1 MENENS
7 VKKESIIS
15 QNSSND
21 FLLLFSDIKEQP
33 KLLRSFSNFINEYFD
48 LINNF
53 YNKLKEITN
62 IHLNENIL
70 KSSMENLPICRLGKT
85 LRDIVQLQLNKLENI
100 IENQNIFKDIDKD
113 FSDLIKI
120 IKEYKTISGDS
131 SIGHNSRSMIQPVVL
146 SLIET
151 YNDIEFK
158 IVNDYIIKKYNK
170 RIFGEKRDI
179 DLNTKLLE
187 VNYLEKTF
195 LEFGESSKNLFFK
208 EFQEIQKKTLNS
220 FNIIKEHLKTLT
232 EIIFKQNCTNY
243 LYEIQN
249 EIDFIGKNSKIKNED
264 ITKNYNSNAPS
275 ENNNMFKYRI
285 KILDRKNIKVIDIE
299 KEKHKNVLLN
309 NSKDMNIETKGK
321 NKKNNNNEKEKE
333 KEREKMPEEDNNE
346 EILILNDEDK
356 YNIVE
361 QLYNLNMKMLDKSGY
376 NLDEEKKKVEVEK
389 LGKKLL
395 SFNDNDQELEQI
407 TDSEVEHLIELLNN
421 NEINMY
427 KFFLLL
433 NNYRTKGNYAIN
445 EKTFNILVQIFNITQ
460 DLLLEKK
467 NTSLENMIIIL
478 SQTFF
483 IKKNENK
490 YYILND
496 IKNHQIFKNVEFWKN
511 QLKIKIEE
519 QFTKSNKDIKKM
531 NLILS
536 EKEIQ
541 KQKDEVIF
549 SQFLPISTNMK
560 EFGLNSDIILNIAN
574 QIFETYNIGEETKS
588 LILSLIKN

>member
-62 IHLNENIL
+62 NHLNENIL

-131 SIGHNSRSMIQPVVL
+131 SKGHNSRSMIQPVVL

-170 RIFGEKRDI
+170 RIFGKKIDI

-187 VNYLEKTF
+187 ANYLEKTF

-249 EIDFIGKNSKIKNED
+249 EINFIGKNSKIKNED

-285 KILDRKNIKVIDIE
+285 KILERKNIKVIDIE
-299 KEKHKNVLLN
+299 KEKHKNELLN

-333 KEREKMPEEDNNE
+333 REKMPEEDNYE

-361 QLYNLNMKMLDKSGY
+361 QLYNLNMKMLDKSTY

-395 SFNDNDQELEQI
+395 SFNDNEQELEQI

-460 DLLLEKK
+460 DLLLKKK

-519 QFTKSNKDIKKM
+519 QFTKSNNDIKRM
-531 NLILS
+531 NLVLS

-549 SQFLPISTNMK
+549 SQFLPVSTNMK
-560 EFGLNSDIILNIAN
+560 EFGLNSDIILSIAN
-574 QIFETYNIGEETKS
+574 QMFETYNIGDETKS

>member
-333 KEREKMPEEDNNE
+333 REKMPEEDNNE

>member
-1 MENENS
+1 MENENP

-62 IHLNENIL
+62 NHLNENIL

-131 SIGHNSRSMIQPVVL
+131 SKGHNSRSMIQPVVL

-249 EIDFIGKNSKIKNED
+249 EIDFIGKNPKIKNED

-275 ENNNMFKYRI
+275 DNNNMFKYRI
-285 KILDRKNIKVIDIE
+285 KNLERKNIKVIDIE

-321 NKKNNNNEKEKE
+321 NKKNNNNEKE

-519 QFTKSNKDIKKM
+519 QFTKSNNDIKRM
-531 NLILS
+531 NLVLS

-549 SQFLPISTNMK
+549 SQFLPVSTNMK
-560 EFGLNSDIILNIAN
+560 EFGLNSDIILSIAN
-574 QIFETYNIGEETKS
+574 QMFETYNIGDETKS

>member
-21 FLLLFSDIKEQP
+21 FLLYIFKYIFHS
-33 KLLRSFSNFINEYFD
+33 INMM
-48 LINNF
+48 NNF

-62 IHLNENIL
+62 NHLNENIL

-131 SIGHNSRSMIQPVVL
+131 SKGHNSRSMIQPVVL

-249 EIDFIGKNSKIKNED
+249 EIDFIGKNPKIKNEN

-321 NKKNNNNEKEKE
+321 NKKNNNNEKE

-395 SFNDNDQELEQI
+395 SFNDNEQELEQI

-519 QFTKSNKDIKKM
+519 QFTKSNNDIKRM

-536 EKEIQ
+536 QKEIQ

-549 SQFLPISTNMK
+549 SQFLPVSTNMK
-560 EFGLNSDIILNIAN
+560 EFGLNSDIILSIAN
-574 QIFETYNIGEETKS
+574 QMFETYNIGDETKS